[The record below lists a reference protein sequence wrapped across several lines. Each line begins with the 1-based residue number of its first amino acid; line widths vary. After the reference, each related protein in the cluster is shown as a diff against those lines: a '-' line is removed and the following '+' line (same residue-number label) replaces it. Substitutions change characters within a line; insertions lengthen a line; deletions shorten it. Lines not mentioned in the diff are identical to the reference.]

1 LGAALSYK
9 LDDDEIDI
17 GILEALRRDA
27 RTPFTDIAKDLGI
40 SDSTIHFRLKKM
52 IEAGVIKRY
61 TIDVDEKALGR
72 NIHSLV
78 FINVNPGFTEDVA
91 DRLVKYEDVSDIY
104 EVHGS
109 HDLVLTVSA
118 SSLDEL
124 RMLIL
129 KIRGTPN
136 IVTSEPNTILKVW
149 KET

>member
-9 LDDDEIDI
+9 LDEIDI

-136 IVTSEPNTILKVW
+136 IVTSESDTILKVW

>member
-1 LGAALSYK
+1 MSYK

-109 HDLVLTVSA
+109 HDLVLRVSA

-136 IVTSEPNTILKVW
+136 IVTSESDTILKVW